1 MNLWRLLMVIW
12 VVRADEPTMV
22 HTRYGDVLGYE
33 TDMARVFY
41 GIPFARPPVKRLRFV
56 RISNSLQ

>member
-1 MNLWRLLMVIW
+1 MVIW

-56 RISNSLQ
+56 RMSNSLQ